1 MWGTDS
7 QRGQKISFAEARAF
21 FEERLAKDQGK
32 VVQSLALR
40 AAQVKHVVSRLAK
53 HAEQMGDA
61 ELAHVLESHLPP
73 MSEQKLLK
81 YAAHTHQEWTE
92 KIVPLLQRR
101 WGENLPSSI
110 QNWLTEAEEVLIDM
124 RRITVQGLSKHP
136 AVKPNE
142 LAENMA
148 DQMILRRQ
156 MMVARQSAERDAQ
169 LWENALVSAQ
179 QSLELLSQHRG
190 FDTFTRLQESFHKL
204 TQEKT
209 ARTHAWLETW
219 SVVRPCL
226 EYLNEHAPRFSEME
240 NAQMRMLQWYLA
252 NPLNAVQR
260 DVHGAGLV
268 MLLRVAVDSLPEISN
283 QEKREEI
290 SSVLENALQ
299 EESFVLFFEQLIQL
313 DEAIRW
319 NVNAYQEH
327 ELFSVKVGLESKI
340 AEAQRGI
347 EESLRVAAEHLQAEE
362 AISHVIEK
370 LQKELNELCVKNWG
384 VAVEF

>member
-1 MWGTDS
+1 MWGKDTQS
-7 QRGQKISFAEARAF
+7 GQKISFAEARAF
-21 FEERLAKDQGK
+21 FEERLSKDQGK

-40 AAQVKHVVSRLAK
+40 AAQVKHVVTRLAR

-61 ELAHVLESHLPP
+61 ELAQLLEKHLPP

-81 YAAHTHQEWTE
+81 YAAHTHQEWSE

-101 WGENLPSSI
+101 WGENVPPQI
-110 QNWLTEAEEVLIDM
+110 QGWLAEADEVLIDM

-142 LAENMA
+142 LAEMIAELFVQRNQMA
-148 DQMILRRQ
+148 
-156 MMVARQSAERDAQ
+156 VARQSAERDAQ
-169 LWENALVSAQ
+169 LWENALMSAQ

-190 FDTFTRLQESFHKL
+190 FDTFMRLQESFHKL

-209 ARTHAWLETW
+209 ARTQAWLETW
-219 SVVRPCL
+219 ERVRPCL
-226 EYLNEHAPRFSEME
+226 EYLNEHVPRFQEME

-268 MLLRVAVDSLPEISN
+268 MLLRMAVESLPEISN
-283 QEKREEI
+283 SEKREEI
-290 SSVLENALQ
+290 RSVLENALE
-299 EESFVLFFEQLIQL
+299 EESFILFFEQLIQL

-327 ELFSVKVGLESKI
+327 ELFSMKVGLESKA

-347 EESLRVAAEHLQAEE
+347 EESLRVAAKHLQEEEHL
-362 AISHVIEK
+362 SHAAEK
-370 LQKELNELCVKNWG
+370 LKRELSELCVKNWG
-384 VAVEF
+384 VVVEF